1 MGLSEFAFI
10 EGLVGILA
18 LAFTG
23 WAGVVWKASRH
34 LTEKFGELNIELN
47 RFMVSVEHRL
57 TRLESIED
65 RLLELE
71 KVMAQLAKTQR
82 NDGTF
87 HTHSD

>member
-10 EGLVGILA
+10 EGLVGLLA

-34 LTEKFGELNIELN
+34 LTEKFGELSIEMH
-47 RFMVSVEHRL
+47 RFMVNTEHRL
-57 TRLESIED
+57 TKLEAIEN

-71 KVMAQLAKTQR
+71 KTLAQLAKHQKT
-82 NDGTF
+82 DGTI
-87 HTHSD
+87 HTHRD